1 MNTTS
6 AIKAYGNVGIES
18 EVMGADPHKLISMLF
33 QGALLA
39 IANAKNGMLNKQIA
53 VKGAAISKA
62 IAIIDDGLNASL
74 DKNVG
79 GEMAQNLSSLYVY
92 MTYRLIDAN
101 VKNDT
106 EILDE
111 VTRLLTELKTAWD
124 AIRPQVVHPPVP
136 SATAASNAQRAYGSA

>member
-6 AIKAYGNVGIES
+6 AIKAYGKVGLES
-18 EVMGADPHKLISMLF
+18 EVMGADPHKLVSMLF

-39 IANAKNGMLNKQIA
+39 ISNAKTGIANKQIP

-79 GEMAQNLSSLYVY
+79 GEIAQNLSSLYTY
-92 MTYRLIDAN
+92 MVYRLIDAN
-101 VKNDT
+101 IKNDT
-106 EILDE
+106 KILDE
-111 VTRLLTELKTAWD
+111 VAHLLTELKTAWD
-124 AIRPQVVHPPVP
+124 TIRPQVIQPMPQQ
-136 SATAASNAQRAYGSA
+136 ATAANNAQRVYGSA